1 MMLLKHITWFASVM
15 VLSGCQYVQIQSSQ
29 LSGLVAQF
37 SRPKL
42 ELVDN
47 SWSVR
52 YGDYQSVVYAVTL
65 PEGTLFSNSAGDE
78 IFFDGWSIR
87 KFKLMGSRR
96 AEYVISDTASER
108 TFSQGKRTLAA
119 HSCLAWMRQQQAGKT
134 QFSQSCQ
141 ADIAYSNSIL
151 VAEDGSISIIRQIVD
166 NAYNAMTLT
175 KLK

>member
-1 MMLLKHITWFASVM
+1 
-15 VLSGCQYVQIQSSQ
+15 
-29 LSGLVAQF
+29 
-37 SRPKL
+37 
-42 ELVDN
+42 
-47 SWSVR
+47 
-52 YGDYQSVVYAVTL
+52 
-65 PEGTLFSNSAGDE
+65 
-78 IFFDGWSIR
+78 
-87 KFKLMGSRR
+87 MGSRR

-141 ADIAYSNSIL
+141 ADIAYSNRIL